1 MAVRRGGA
9 FFAHQRCWSRFSARL
24 LKCDRGRIEVV
35 KRQPAE
41 QQQQM
46 IGRTEH
52 LENLLAP
59 TVEAMGFEIW
69 GVEQASNGRTVK
81 LRVYIDSDHGVTVDD
96 CQSVSD
102 QIEGFL
108 DAEEA
113 LTDVTALEVSS
124 PGLDRILFK
133 QEQLQASVGETLDLR
148 LQWPLEGS
156 SHIRGELRRVADT
169 GIWIVHEG
177 VEKQIE
183 LTQVHRARIVP
194 QFS

>member
-1 MAVRRGGA
+1 
-9 FFAHQRCWSRFSARL
+9 
-24 LKCDRGRIEVV
+24 
-35 KRQPAE
+35 
-41 QQQQM
+41 M

-69 GVEQASNGRTVK
+69 GVEQANNGRTVK

-156 SHIRGELRRVADT
+156 SHIRGELRKVADT
-169 GIWIVHEG
+169 GIWIIHDG